1 MKVAVTYENG
11 EVFQHFGHSEAF
23 KLYEVEGGEVKSSEV
38 VPTNGSGH
46 GALAGF
52 LRERGVEVLIC
63 GGIGAGALVSNCMEE
78 FQVLRIV
85 RFRR

>member
-23 KLYEVEGGEVKSSEV
+23 KLYEVEGGEVKSSEE
-38 VPTNGSGH
+38 S
-46 GALAGF
+46 AQ
-52 LRERGVEVLIC
+52 ERRTHLQR
-63 GGIGAGALVSNCMEE
+63 LVSNCMEE